1 MTKTIVALYDHRS
14 DAETASR
21 DLQAAGF
28 ESSVIEILSHSDL
41 SSGGWGDRDLS
52 GTPTGTAAG
61 TLTGDSSI
69 GAASGMAR
77 TDLSTGYVASPNT
90 VPGTG
95 TGLGME
101 SGLGAGAGM
110 GTTGM
115 GTTGSGGM
123 LTRLAGWGIPNQDAQ
138 VYAEGVRRGGSL
150 LKLRLEEEDVDRAM
164 DVLERGN
171 VVDVEERG
179 SAYRDSGWT
188 GYDET
193 AAYYDDQSAE
203 EERVRYSPGRTAI
216 DTTAGTTAGTAAG
229 LTGAAAAMRDVNTDS
244 TRTTRTG
251 SAEREEQIPI
261 VEEQVNIGKRSVER
275 GGVRVR
281 SYVVETPVEE
291 QVRLRDE
298 TVTVERRPGGLVE
311 GSTEVPADA
320 FRERTIE
327 VTETDEEAVVS
338 KTAHVRETVV
348 VRKDVEERAQSVRDT
363 VRRTEVEIED
373 TRDKS
378 TRNPLSDRPL
388 TDRPLTDRTDD
399 DVTR

>member
-14 DAETASR
+14 EAETASR

-28 ESSVIEILSHSDL
+28 ESSAVEILSHADL
-41 SSGGWGDRDLS
+41 TSGGWS
-52 GTPTGTAAG
+52 GSDTTGLG
-61 TLTGDSSI
+61 TTTGDSSV

-90 VPGTG
+90 VPGSGMG
-95 TGLGME
+95 TGLGTGTGM
-101 SGLGAGAGM
+101 GAGM
-110 GTTGM
+110 GSTAGSTT
-115 GTTGSGGM
+115 GTTGGGI
-123 LTRLAGWGIPNQDAQ
+123 LTRLSGWGIPNQDAQ

-150 LKLRLEEEDVDRAM
+150 LKLRLDEEDVDRAM
-164 DVLERGN
+164 EVLERGN
-171 VVDVEERG
+171 VVDVEER
-179 SAYRDSGWT
+179 STAYRNSGWT
-188 GYDET
+188 GFDESADYYDES
-193 AAYYDDQSAE
+193 SAE
-203 EERVRYSPGRTAI
+203 EERLRYSPGRTAI
-216 DTTAGTTAGTAAG
+216 DTTGTSASTAG

-251 SAEREEQIPI
+251 TSEREEQIPI
-261 VEEQVNIGKRSVER
+261 VEEQVNIGKRTVER

-311 GSTEVPADA
+311 GSTDVPADA

-388 TDRPLTDRTDD
+388 SDRTDD
-399 DVTR
+399 DITR

>member
-28 ESSVIEILSHSDL
+28 ESSAIEILSHSDL

-52 GTPTGTAAG
+52 GSPTG

-95 TGLGME
+95 AGLGME
-101 SGLGAGAGM
+101 SGLGAAG
-110 GTTGM
+110 TGM
-115 GTTGSGGM
+115 GTMGSDGIATGTASGGM
-123 LTRLAGWGIPNQDAQ
+123 LTRLTGWGVPNQDAQ

-150 LKLRLEEEDVDRAM
+150 LKLRLDEEDVDRAM

-171 VVDVEERG
+171 VVDVEERS
-179 SAYRDSGWT
+179 SAYREAGWT

-193 AAYYDDQSAE
+193 AEYYDEPSAQ

-216 DTTAGTTAGTAAG
+216 DTTSSTTAGTAAG
-229 LTGAAAAMRDVNTDS
+229 LTGAAAAMRDVNTDA
-244 TRTTRTG
+244 TRTG
-251 SAEREEQIPI
+251 TSEREEQIPI

-298 TVTVERRPGGLVE
+298 TVTVERRPGGMVG
-311 GSTEVPADA
+311 GSSEVPADA

-373 TRDKS
+373 TRDKNA
-378 TRNPLSDRPL
+378 RNPLSDRP
-388 TDRPLTDRTDD
+388 PSDRTDD

>member
-28 ESSVIEILSHSDL
+28 ESSAIEILSHGDL
-41 SSGGWGDRDLS
+41 TGGGWS
-52 GTPTGTAAG
+52 GSGMSETGTGMG
-61 TLTGDSSI
+61 TTTGDASL

-90 VPGTG
+90 VPPVGMGLGAESAMGTG
-95 TGLGME
+95 TGAVG
-101 SGLGAGAGM
+101 ST
-110 GTTGM
+110 GTATG
-115 GTTGSGGM
+115 TNSGGM
-123 LTRLAGWGIPNQDAQ
+123 LTRLAGWGVPNQDAQ

-150 LKLRLEEEDVDRAM
+150 LKVRLDEDDVDRAM
-164 DVLERGN
+164 EVLERGN

-179 SAYRDSGWT
+179 SAYRESGWT

-193 AAYYDDQSAE
+193 ADYYDDRSAE
-203 EERVRYSPGRTAI
+203 EERLRYTPGRTTAE
-216 DTTAGTTAGTAAG
+216 DTTGTTAGTG
-229 LTGAAAAMRDVNTDS
+229 LTGAAAAMRDVNTES
-244 TRTTRTG
+244 TRSGT
-251 SAEREEQIPI
+251 SEREEQIPV
-261 VEEQVNIGKRSVER
+261 VEEQVNIGKRTVER
-275 GGVRVR
+275 GGIRVR

-298 TVTVERRPGGLVE
+298 TVTVERRPGGMVE
-311 GSTEVPADA
+311 GSADVPADA

-373 TRDKS
+373 TRDENH
-378 TRNPLSDRPL
+378 RDRR
-388 TDRPLTDRTDD
+388 TDRPD

>member
-21 DLQAAGF
+21 ELQAAGF
-28 ESSVIEILSHSDL
+28 ESSDIEILSHSDL
-41 SSGGWGDRDLS
+41 SSGGWGGS
-52 GTPTGTAAG
+52 STGTAAG

-95 TGLGME
+95 AGLGME
-101 SGLGAGAGM
+101 TGLGAG
-110 GTTGM
+110 
-115 GTTGSGGM
+115 TGSVGM
-123 LTRLAGWGIPNQDAQ
+123 LTRLTGWGVPNQDAQ

-150 LKLRLEEEDVDRAM
+150 LKLRLDEEDVDRAM

-171 VVDVEERG
+171 VVDVEERS
-179 SAYRDSGWT
+179 SAYREAGWT

-193 AAYYDDQSAE
+193 AEYYDEPSAE

-216 DTTAGTTAGTAAG
+216 DTTGSTTSGKMSGTAAGTG
-229 LTGAAAAMRDVNTDS
+229 LTGAAAAMRDVNTD
-244 TRTTRTG
+244 TTRTG
-251 SAEREEQIPI
+251 TSEREEQIPI

-281 SYVVETPVEE
+281 SYVVETPFDE
-291 QVRLRDE
+291 QVLLRDE
-298 TVTVERRPGGLVE
+298 TVTVERRPGGLSSSGL
-311 GSTEVPADA
+311 GSSGEVPADA

-348 VRKDVEERAQSVRDT
+348 VRKDVEERAQSVHDT

-378 TRNPLSDRPL
+378 TRNPQSDRPL
-388 TDRPLTDRTDD
+388 TGRTDD

>member
-52 GTPTGTAAG
+52 GSPTGTAAG

-95 TGLGME
+95 AGLAGAGLGTE

-110 GTTGM
+110 GTTG
-115 GTTGSGGM
+115 SSGM

-193 AAYYDDQSAE
+193 ADYYDEQSAE

-216 DTTAGTTAGTAAG
+216 DTTGSTTTGTAAG
-229 LTGAAAAMRDVNTDS
+229 LTGAAAAMRDVNADS
-244 TRTTRTG
+244 TRTG

-275 GGVRVR
+275 GGIRVR

-298 TVTVERRPGGLVE
+298 TVTVERRPGGLVG
-311 GSTEVPADA
+311 GSSEVPADA

-348 VRKDVEERAQSVRDT
+348 VRKEVEERAQSVRDT

-373 TRDKS
+373 TRDKNA
-378 TRNPLSDRPL
+378 RNPLSDRPL
-388 TDRPLTDRTDD
+388 SDRTDD
-399 DVTR
+399 DITR

>member
-21 DLQAAGF
+21 DLQAAGL
-28 ESSVIEILSHSDL
+28 ESSAIEILSH
-41 SSGGWGDRDLS
+41 GDLS
-52 GTPTGTAAG
+52 GGGWSDRTDTTTGDASLGAAG
-61 TLTGDSSI
+61 GT
-69 GAASGMAR
+69 AR

-90 VPGTG
+90 VPPV
-95 TGLGME
+95 GM
-101 SGLGAGAGM
+101 GLGAGGGM
-110 GTTGM
+110 GTGTTATGAA
-115 GTTGSGGM
+115 GYTGSTTGTGSGGM
-123 LTRLAGWGIPNQDAQ
+123 LTRLAGWGVPNQDAQ

-150 LKLRLEEEDVDRAM
+150 LKVRLDEDDVDRAM
-164 DVLERGN
+164 EVLERGN

-179 SAYRDSGWT
+179 SAYRESGWT

-193 AAYYDDQSAE
+193 ADYYDDRSAE
-203 EERVRYSPGRTAI
+203 EERLRYSPGRTA
-216 DTTAGTTAGTAAG
+216 TEGTG
-229 LTGAAAAMRDVNTDS
+229 LTGAAAAMRDVNTE
-244 TRTTRTG
+244 TTRTG
-251 SAEREEQIPI
+251 TFEREEQIPV
-261 VEEQVNIGKRSVER
+261 VEEQVNIGKRTVER

-298 TVTVERRPGGLVE
+298 TVTVEPRPGGMVE
-311 GSTEVPADA
+311 GSADVPADA

-363 VRRTEVEIED
+363 VRRTEVEVED
-373 TRDKS
+373 TRDENL
-378 TRNPLSDRPL
+378 RDRR
-388 TDRPLTDRTDD
+388 TDRSD

>member
-1 MTKTIVALYDHRS
+1 MTKTIIALYDHRS

-28 ESSVIEILSHSDL
+28 ESSAIEILSHGDL
-41 SSGGWGDRDLS
+41 IGGNWGSGSGMTDTTTGDASL
-52 GTPTGTAAG
+52 GAAG
-61 TLTGDSSI
+61 
-69 GAASGMAR
+69 GMAR

-90 VPGTG
+90 VPGSGIGSSGIGTG
-95 TGLGME
+95 TTATGSTGYT
-101 SGLGAGAGM
+101 SS
-110 GTTGM
+110 TTG
-115 GTTGSGGM
+115 TGSGGM
-123 LTRLAGWGIPNQDAQ
+123 LTRLAGWGVPNQDAQ

-150 LKLRLEEEDVDRAM
+150 LKVRLDEDDVDRAM
-164 DVLERGN
+164 EVLERGN

-179 SAYRDSGWT
+179 SAYRESGWT

-193 AAYYDDQSAE
+193 ADYYDDRSAE
-203 EERVRYSPGRTAI
+203 EERLRYSPGRTA
-216 DTTAGTTAGTAAG
+216 TEGTG
-229 LTGAAAAMRDVNTDS
+229 LTGAAAAMRDVNTE
-244 TRTTRTG
+244 TTRSGT
-251 SAEREEQIPI
+251 SEREEQIPV
-261 VEEQVNIGKRSVER
+261 VEEQVNIGKRAVER

-298 TVTVERRPGGLVE
+298 TVTVERRPGGMVE
-311 GSTEVPADA
+311 GNADVPADA

-363 VRRTEVEIED
+363 VRRTEVEVED
-373 TRDKS
+373 TRDES
-378 TRNPLSDRPL
+378 LRDRR
-388 TDRPLTDRTDD
+388 TDRSD

>member
-52 GTPTGTAAG
+52 GSPTGTAAG

-90 VPGTG
+90 VPGA
-95 TGLGME
+95 GLGME

-110 GTTGM
+110 GTMGSGGLMTGG
-115 GTTGSGGM
+115 GTGGM
-123 LTRLAGWGIPNQDAQ
+123 LTRLTGWGIPNQDAQ

-179 SAYRDSGWT
+179 SAYRDSGWA

-193 AAYYDDQSAE
+193 AAYYDEQSAE
-203 EERVRYSPGRTAI
+203 EERVRYSPGRAAI
-216 DTTAGTTAGTAAG
+216 DATGSTTAG

-244 TRTTRTG
+244 TRTTQTG

-275 GGVRVR
+275 GGIRVR

-298 TVTVERRPGGLVE
+298 TVTVERRPGGMVG
-311 GSTEVPADA
+311 GSSEVPADA

-373 TRDKS
+373 TRDKNA
-378 TRNPLSDRPL
+378 RNPLSDRTL
-388 TDRPLTDRTDD
+388 SDRTDD

>member
-14 DAETASR
+14 EAETASR
-21 DLQAAGF
+21 ELQAAGF
-28 ESSVIEILSHSDL
+28 DSSAIEILSHSDL
-41 SSGGWGDRDLS
+41 SSGGWS
-52 GTPTGTAAG
+52 GSGGTYTGAG
-61 TLTGDSSI
+61 TTGIGTTTGDASL

-95 TGLGME
+95 SALEGGLG
-101 SGLGAGAGM
+101 S
-110 GTTGM
+110 T
-115 GTTGSGGM
+115 TTGSGGM
-123 LTRLAGWGIPNQDAQ
+123 LTRLAGWGIPNRDAE

-150 LKLRLEEEDVDRAM
+150 LKVRLDEEDVDRAM
-164 DVLERGN
+164 EVLERGN

-179 SAYRDSGWT
+179 SAYRESGWT

-193 AAYYDDQSAE
+193 ADYYDEQSAE
-203 EERVRYSPGRTAI
+203 EERLRYSPGRTAI
-216 DTTAGTTAGTAAG
+216 DTSTGTTAGTG

-244 TRTTRTG
+244 THATRTG

-311 GSTEVPADA
+311 GSAEVPADA

-388 TDRPLTDRTDD
+388 SDRTDD

>member
-52 GTPTGTAAG
+52 GSPTGTAAG
-61 TLTGDSSI
+61 SLTGDSSI

-95 TGLGME
+95 LGME

-110 GTTGM
+110 GTM
-115 GTTGSGGM
+115 GSGGVMTGSGTGGM
-123 LTRLAGWGIPNQDAQ
+123 LARLAGWGIPNQDAQ

-150 LKLRLEEEDVDRAM
+150 LKLRLEEEDIDRAM

-179 SAYRDSGWT
+179 SAYRDSGWA

-193 AAYYDDQSAE
+193 AAYYDEQSAE

-216 DTTAGTTAGTAAG
+216 DTTGSTTAGTAASTG
-229 LTGAAAAMRDVNTDS
+229 LTGAAAAMRDANVDS

-275 GGVRVR
+275 GGIRVR

-298 TVTVERRPGGLVE
+298 TVTVERRPGGMVG
-311 GSTEVPADA
+311 GSSEVPADA

-373 TRDKS
+373 TRDKKA
-378 TRNPLSDRPL
+378 RN
-388 TDRPLTDRTDD
+388 PLTDRTDD
-399 DVTR
+399 DITR